1 MYAIQ
6 MLVDMAPGRSR
17 RLRFLVPA
25 SLARTRSQVPN
36 GTGWTPLLSLTLF
49 GGENVDERNGRPP
62 EELIYTDSADTP
74 YARCVSAIGETRGA
88 GLMPVP
94 KKSSQYASSG

>member
-62 EELIYTDSADTP
+62 EELIYTDSAYTP
-74 YARCVSAIGETRGA
+74 YAGRVGAIGETSGV
-88 GLMPVP
+88 GLTRFRRISRLYVP
-94 KKSSQYASSG
+94 SG